1 VFLGYSSSHL
11 GYRCLD
17 LESGRV
23 YVSRHVRFHE
33 SVFPFKK
40 SEQVTTPRFTPLH
53 LPIFH
58 PCIPLP
64 VFSLFLPKSA
74 EHTTHLCPLPHLPS
88 LPPCPLIQLTLPHH
102 PTQPYCHH
110 VLVFPMIIV
119 QEQVLNCRIQ

>member
-33 SVFPFKK
+33 HVFPFKK
-40 SEQVTTPRFTPLH
+40 SEQVTTPLVPPTPPTYLSSLH
-53 LPIFH
+53 
-58 PCIPLP
+58 PLP